1 MNWSGL
7 QAFSQHSVL
16 SSLFL
21 EHVIAIV
28 NQTPLLK
35 VDTSKG
41 ESTTTPP
48 VDVYG
53 VEDVLQA
60 AVIAL
65 TAFFRSIFN
74 YVNLSFVATFFTLLY
89 LFASFKCRGGG
100 KVGRRAVEQSYASV
114 FVTLLLHF
122 GACHGLASSVQLE
135 PLRLVLV
142 KIVFVIWF
150 TSD

>member
-74 YVNLSFVATFFTLLY
+74 YVNLSFVATFFTLY
-89 LFASFKCRGGG
+89 YIC
-100 KVGRRAVEQSYASV
+100 
-114 FVTLLLHF
+114 LLHLNAEVVARLEEELLSKVMLLF
-122 GACHGLASSVQLE
+122 LLPFCSTLE
-135 PLRLVLV
+135 PVMG
-142 KIVFVIWF
+142 
-150 TSD
+150 

>member
-41 ESTTTPP
+41 ESTTTHP
-48 VDVYG
+48 VDVHG

-74 YVNLSFVATFFTLLY
+74 YISLSCCHILYFIIFF
-89 LFASFKCRGGG
+89 
-100 KVGRRAVEQSYASV
+100 
-114 FVTLLLHF
+114 LLHF
-122 GACHGLASSVQLE
+122 NAEVVARLEKEPLSKVMLLFLLPFCSTLE
-135 PLRLVLV
+135 PVMG
-142 KIVFVIWF
+142 
-150 TSD
+150 